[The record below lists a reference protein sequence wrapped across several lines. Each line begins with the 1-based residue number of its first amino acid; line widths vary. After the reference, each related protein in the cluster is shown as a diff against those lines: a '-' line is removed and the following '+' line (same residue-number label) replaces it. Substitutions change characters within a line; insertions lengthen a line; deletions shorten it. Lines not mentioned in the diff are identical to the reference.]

1 MSIRYQLTCPRCQR
15 PTPIETSQAGQSL
28 SCECGELLRV
38 PTMLKIKRLP
48 LWGDDETAAAA
59 STTEA
64 SADDVQNAST
74 PDAAAFAA
82 SISKR
87 PDLFVVADAA
97 PAASSAAPANLANP
111 AASSGKRWGLF
122 AVAALVTVVGAFF
135 FCANLRTPD
144 PRAVFYKRVVYASG
158 DGKTVRRDSSPI
170 DALDYSFYFL
180 QDTLNDR
187 VYLVDD
193 YLLDNM
199 SFFHAYHYLDSV
211 KKPELSD
218 NFYENYEAIKSRV
231 VIYRVMAGV
240 ATLLG
245 FALALFALL
254 APEKRRNVGAAR
266 GDAWR

>member
-48 LWGDDETAAAA
+48 LWGDDGTAVAAPP
-59 STTEA
+59 TEA
-64 SADDVQNAST
+64 PADDVQNAST
-74 PDAAAFAA
+74 PDADAAFAA
-82 SISKR
+82 SSSKR

-97 PAASSAAPANLANP
+97 PAASSAAPANP

-180 QDTLNDR
+180 QDPLNDR

-199 SFFHAYHYLDSV
+199 SFFHAYHYLDAV

>member
-15 PTPIETSQAGQSL
+15 PTPIETSQAGQAL
-28 SCECGELLRV
+28 ACECGVTLRV

-48 LWGDDETAAAA
+48 LWGDDGI
-59 STTEA
+59 EA
-64 SADDVQNAST
+64 DAST
-74 PDAAAFAA
+74 PE
-82 SISKR
+82 S
-87 PDLFVVADAA
+87 PVDAA
-97 PAASSAAPANLANP
+97 PDAPSSAVETASLAAPDASSAKP

-180 QDTLNDR
+180 QDPLNDR

-199 SFFHAYHYLDSV
+199 SFFHAYHYLDAV

-218 NFYENYEAIKSRV
+218 NFYENYEAIKSRY
-231 VIYRVMAGV
+231 VIYRVMSGA
-240 ATLLG
+240 ATVLG
-245 FALALFALL
+245 FALALLALL

>member
-74 PDAAAFAA
+74 PDVQNVQNAPNASTPAAEAA
-82 SISKR
+82 S
-87 PDLFVVADAA
+87 
-97 PAASSAAPANLANP
+97 PAKPV
-111 AASSGKRWGLF
+111 ASSGKRWGLF
-122 AVAALVTVVGAFF
+122 AVAALITVVGAFF

-180 QDTLNDR
+180 QDPLNDR

-218 NFYENYEAIKSRV
+218 NFYENYEAIKSRL

>member
-15 PTPIETSQAGQSL
+15 PTPIETSQAGQSI
-28 SCECGELLRV
+28 SCECGETLRV

-48 LWGDDETAAAA
+48 LWGDDGTATAA
-59 STTEA
+59 STPE
-64 SADDVQNAST
+64 SPADDVQNAST
-74 PDAAAFAA
+74 PAAETA
-82 SISKR
+82 S
-87 PDLFVVADAA
+87 PDVS
-97 PAASSAAPANLANP
+97 AASSAKP

-135 FCANLRTPD
+135 FCANLRTPA

-180 QDTLNDR
+180 HDALNDR

-199 SFFHAYHYLDSV
+199 SFFHAYHYLDAV

-218 NFYENYEAIKSRV
+218 NFYENYEAIKSRR
-231 VIYRVMAGV
+231 VIYRVMSGA

>member
-48 LWGDDETAAAA
+48 LWVDDGTAAAA
-59 STTEA
+59 SPTE
-64 SADDVQNAST
+64 SPADDVQNAST
-74 PDAAAFAA
+74 PDAQ
-82 SISKR
+82 
-87 PDLFVVADAA
+87 DLFRVVPQTADDAQNA
-97 PAASSAAPANLANP
+97 STPAVETASLAKP
-111 AASSGKRWGLF
+111 VASSGKRWGLF

-180 QDTLNDR
+180 QDPLNDR

-199 SFFHAYHYLDSV
+199 SFFHAYHYLDAV

-218 NFYENYEAIKSRV
+218 NFYENYEAIKSRL

>member
-28 SCECGELLRV
+28 SCECGETLRV

-48 LWGDDETAAAA
+48 LWDDDGTATAEP
-59 STTEA
+59 TTE
-64 SADDVQNAST
+64 SPADDVQNAST
-74 PDAAAFAA
+74 PAAETA
-82 SISKR
+82 
-87 PDLFVVADAA
+87 PTDA
-97 PAASSAAPANLANP
+97 PAASSAKP

-180 QDTLNDR
+180 QDPLNDR

-193 YLLDNM
+193 YLLENM
-199 SFFHAYHYLDSV
+199 SFFHAYHYLDAV

-218 NFYENYEAIKSRV
+218 NFYENYEAIKSRR
-231 VIYRVMAGV
+231 VIYRVMSGV
-240 ATLLG
+240 ATVLG